1 MENLVE
7 IRLEPT
13 GRSLRVANG
22 TPLQSVLAEHGV
34 EFPCGGGGRCGT
46 CRVKVLRGELAT
58 TADDIG
64 ALSPAQLVD
73 GWRLACRAEAHT
85 DVTLEVGQ
93 WDSVVLSD
101 DSVFEFEP
109 GPGLGIAVDL
119 GTTTLVAQLLDCSTG
134 RVLGVRSALNPQ
146 GVHGSDVMSRLEAAL
161 TGQALDRLV
170 AMIREA
176 VGRLVSDLVVAAEVD
191 RKDLRRVVVAGNT
204 VMQHFFC
211 GLDPRPLATWP
222 FTPTSTAARH
232 FRAGDLGWP
241 VRDEVVVTFLPSLG
255 GFVGSDLLCGL
266 LATGLHRR
274 ETACVLVDLGTNG
287 EILVG
292 HRDHI
297 LCASTAAGPA
307 FEGGGIGMGMRATT
321 GAVHRV
327 RADGNGFR
335 ASVFGG
341 DTPRGIC
348 GSGLV
353 DAVAVALDLGL
364 LESSGR
370 IAGDARTLEIAA
382 PVVLTQQDIRQL
394 QLAKAAVAAGLA
406 ILRRRF
412 GDGADR
418 SATVWLAGAFGNH
431 VDPASAS
438 RIGLVDADASRI
450 RPAGNTALLGAKI
463 ALLASDSAGT
473 DFESILSRVEHVPLA
488 DDPAFAE
495 RYVHEM
501 PFPGGA

>member
-1 MENLVE
+1 MKGLVE

-13 GRSLRVANG
+13 GRRLRLASG
-22 TPLQSVLAEHGV
+22 ATLQSALAEHGV
-34 EFPCGGGGRCGT
+34 EFPCGGGGRCGA
-46 CRVKVLRGELAT
+46 CRVKVLRGELPIT
-58 TADDIG
+58 TDDSG
-64 ALSPAQLVD
+64 VLSPVYLAD
-73 GWRLACRAEAHT
+73 GWRLACRAQAIT
-85 DVTLEVGQ
+85 DLTLEVGQ
-93 WDSVVLSD
+93 WDSVILAD
-101 DSVFEFEP
+101 DSDFEFEP
-109 GPGLGIAVDL
+109 RPGLGIAIDL
-119 GTTTLVAQLLDCSTG
+119 GTTTMVAQLVDFSTG

-146 GVHGSDVMSRLEAAL
+146 AVFGSDVMSRLDAAL
-161 TGQALDRLV
+161 AGHKLDRLV
-170 AMIREA
+170 AMLRES
-176 VGRLVSDLVVAAEVD
+176 VGRLVTDLVIAGEVEPSG
-191 RKDLRRVVVAGNT
+191 LRRVVVAGNT

-222 FTPTSTAARH
+222 FTPTSTAANH
-232 FRAGDLGWP
+232 FRAGELGWP
-241 VRDEVVVTFLPSLG
+241 IRDDVVVTFLPSLG

-274 ETACVLVDLGTNG
+274 KNACVLVDLGTNG
-287 EILVG
+287 EIVVG
-292 HRDHI
+292 NRDRI

-307 FEGGGIGMGMRATT
+307 FEGGGISMGMRATT

-327 RADGNGFR
+327 RAEGNGFR
-335 ASVFGG
+335 AGVFGNVA
-341 DTPRGIC
+341 PRGIC

-370 IAGDARTLEIAA
+370 IAGAARTLEIAA

-394 QLAKAAVAAGLA
+394 QLAKAAIAAGLA

-412 GDGADR
+412 GDGADQ

-431 VDPASAS
+431 VDPAAAS
-438 RIGLVDADASRI
+438 RIGLVDTEASRI
-450 RPAGNTALLGAKI
+450 SPAGNTALLGAKL
-463 ALLASDSAGT
+463 ALLEGDAAGYE
-473 DFESILSRVEHVPLA
+473 FETILSRVEHVPLA

-495 RYVHEM
+495 RYVREM